1 MTPEQEDE
9 DKPFLQR
16 WSRRKREPEP
26 AESNTQ
32 VPAPAEPDLLPA
44 GDAGEGDE
52 ERRLLLQKNCEA
64 AEAIDL
70 ESLDASSDYSPFFRD
85 GVPKVLK
92 SAAMRVLWRSSPVFA
107 NVDGLND
114 YDEDFGS
121 PELIKKFTGSAW
133 KVGKGYFREED
144 VPSDAADVADVVARE
159 ADPADTGEPEPADAT
174 ADAEPV
180 EEDVAARAGNDQPKA
195 DEPEAM
201 PDEPEDPPETVHAEA
216 AKPVDETPRKVP
228 LRSRLALDD
237 WETG

>member
-1 MTPEQEDE
+1 MTPDRDDE

-26 AESNTQ
+26 AESMAQAT
-32 VPAPAEPDLLPA
+32 APAKPDLPSS
-44 GDAGEGDE
+44 GNAGEDDE
-52 ERRLLLQKNCEA
+52 ERRLLLQENCEA

-85 GVPKVLK
+85 GVPKMLK
-92 SAAMRVLWRSSPVFA
+92 SAAMRILWRSSPVFA

-144 VPSDAADVADVVARE
+144 VATDAADVADASVPE
-159 ADPADTGEPEPADAT
+159 ANPVEAGEPQSAEEEAGAGADEEETAARSDDDRPEMSEPENMPEEPEGARDALQAETAEPA
-174 ADAEPV
+174 
-180 EEDVAARAGNDQPKA
+180 EEVP
-195 DEPEAM
+195 
-201 PDEPEDPPETVHAEA
+201 H
-216 AKPVDETPRKVP
+216 KVP
-228 LRSRLALDD
+228 LRTRLALDD